1 MSYTKQE
8 FKSGEK
14 LFAAQLNAMD
24 EQIAA
29 NAAAKVNKPAD
40 GNGTTGQA
48 LFTNGD
54 GTTYWGNV
62 SGGGSGG
69 GVEET
74 FTVDIRKGKY
84 WSNNSGKIATQSAL
98 TRDSTSILCYDREVT
113 VTPVPPAKVAYYFL
127 ETDMSTIVVDS
138 GWKSEQITIP
148 ANTNFVLNF
157 QCREQDLTDFD
168 TLSNYIFKIAAAG
181 NTADAITTDDIAHE
195 FGYVET
201 KVVSQKAI
209 TEMFSQITPIPLLN
223 AINNSMRLGV
233 QWSASVGNVT
243 KQTSTVAYRGSCDYY
258 ISAPYRIEI
267 VANVGFNFA
276 LVYLDDDNV
285 VVKDIGWKTQYTIP
299 ANQRF
304 VFSVE
309 CKSQE
314 AFTEETI
321 LQAVVI
327 NPIAINEN
335 DVSQSLYVEYGR
347 LDGATYNF
355 VRIPKV
361 SNDGATIMPVVALTS
376 DDGSLNGGKCSPLT
390 YSKKNNLQ
398 FTINAGLFD
407 MSAMVPVGQTII
419 NGISVTNTP
428 MADDN
433 GVPISDTECYP
444 LCIDADGNLS
454 APYGRNV
461 DTATMIA
468 DGVKYAIT
476 GWGKLVDDFEI
487 TQSEIDAEIV
497 HKAKNY
503 SRQCIGQFENGDYC
517 VLTTWAG
524 AYDTDYQN
532 EAGMTY
538 EECAQILVEH
548 GVKFAYSLDG
558 GGSAATVIKRRQIN
572 PIYQGENGRSVPS
585 VIYFTPV

>member
-1 MSYTKQE
+1 MANE
-8 FKSGEK
+8 LKS
-14 LFAAQLNAMD
+14 LTLNGKRYDSFVDQTAR
-24 EQIAA
+24 
-29 NAAAKVNKPAD
+29 N
-40 GNGTTGQA
+40 NGG
-48 LFTNGD
+48 G
-54 GTTYWGNV
+54 GS
-62 SGGGSGG
+62 SGGG
-69 GVEET
+69 EET
-74 FTVDIRKGKY
+74 FTVDIRKGQY
-84 WSNNSGKIATQSAL
+84 WKNSNGKIDTSNGS
-98 TRDSTSILCYDREVT
+98 TRDSTVTPLCYTREAIIS
-113 VTPVPPAKVAYYFL
+113 PISPAKIAYYIL
-127 ETDMSTIVVDS
+127 DDDASTIITDS
-138 GWKSEQITIP
+138 GWKTEAITIP

-157 QCREQDLTDFD
+157 QYREQDLTEFD
-168 TLSNYIFKIAAAG
+168 TLSHYVFRFKAVK
-181 NTADAITTDDIAHE
+181 AITEDDIVNE
-195 FGYVET
+195 FGYAET

-209 TEMFSQITPIPLLN
+209 TEMFSQITAVPLLN
-223 AINNSMRLGV
+223 AINNSMRLGT
-233 QWSASVGNVT
+233 QWSASVGNVA
-243 KQTSTVAYRGSCDYY
+243 KQTNSVAYRGSCDYY
-258 ISAPYRIEI
+258 ICAPYRIEMI
-267 VANVGFNFA
+267 ANTGFNFA

-285 VVKDIGWKTQYTIP
+285 VVEDIGWKTQYTIP

-304 VFSVE
+304 VFSLE
-309 CKSQE
+309 CKSKE

-327 NPIAINEN
+327 SPIIINEN

-361 SNDGATIMPVVALTS
+361 SNDGATIKPVVALTS
-376 DDGSLNGGKCSPLT
+376 ADGSLNGGKCSPLT

-419 NGISVTNTP
+419 GGVSVTNTP

-433 GVPISDTECYP
+433 GTPISDTECYP

-454 APYGRNV
+454 APYARNV

-476 GWGKLVDDFEI
+476 GWGKLVDNFEI

-497 HKAKNY
+497 HKSKNY

-517 VLTTWAG
+517 VLTAWAG

-585 VIYFTPV
+585 VIYFTAE